1 MLARSSVSRAIGE
14 CFQLQRDIRDLQLQI
29 RAKERSLL
37 QRRWKIHDALRAL
50 LPESALDLFKRF
62 HEVGA
67 GKWIK
72 ILIDQ
77 HVDPQFRS
85 YKKRIQIRENR
96 DDIRIMWKVEN
107 EEDAL
112 RRVAQMKETWKG
124 LIRSEARVSDE
135 FVTIELSFDPAVIPQ
150 RRA

>member
-1 MLARSSVSRAIGE
+1 MPARFSVPKAIGE

-50 LPESALDLFKRF
+50 LPESALDLFKTFR
-62 HEVGA
+62 EVGA
-67 GKWIK
+67 GKWICM
-72 ILIDQ
+72 LIDQ
-77 HVDPQFRS
+77 YVDPQFRS

-96 DDIRIMWKVEN
+96 DDIRVMWKVVSEA
-107 EEDAL
+107 DAL
-112 RRVAQMKETWKG
+112 QRASQMKEAWRG
-124 LIRSEARVSDE
+124 LIHSEARVSDE